1 LGYQLITLLSLA
13 VAVAVLIQVLVVVEQ
28 VDFVQL

>member
-1 LGYQLITLLSLA
+1 LL
-13 VAVAVLIQVLVVVEQ
+13 VAVVVKAHLLAHYAAPLVVEQ